1 MKQQLIILQGL
12 PASGKTTYAMHL
24 QEKNPDLYKVI
35 APSELNEMFN
45 NGKDTFSNFKQIRSV
60 LPHLI
65 ECFAEEG
72 FSIIIDDY
80 NLRKSD
86 YSYYSTISEDIY
98 KTKGVQLE
106 LVTKFFD
113 VPIKECVERDYLRIN
128 SKGLRKIK
136 SLYDKSDIPP
146 YSEPLNYA
154 DRGAHLPKAIICD
167 LDGTLALITDRDP
180 YDAESCLSDQ
190 LNAPVADLIRMEK
203 SLGTSIILL
212 SGRNE
217 ISRTH
222 TMTWL
227 KQHNISFDTLL
238 MRKDY
243 DFRKDSLIKKEI
255 YDECISPVYFVKY
268 VLDDRDQ
275 VVNMWRKELNLPCF
289 QVNYGPF

>member
-12 PASGKTTYAMHL
+12 PASGKTTYAMQL
-24 QEKNPDLYKVI
+24 QEENPDIYKVI
-35 APSELNEMFN
+35 APSELNGMFN
-45 NGKDTFSNFKQIRSV
+45 NGKDTFSNIKQIRSV

-65 ECFAEEG
+65 KYFAEGG

-86 YSYYSTISEDIY
+86 YSYYSSISEEVY
-98 KTKGVQLE
+98 ESKGVKLE
-106 LVTKFFD
+106 LITKFFD
-113 VPIKECVERDYLRIN
+113 VPIKECVERDHLRIN
-128 SKGLRKIK
+128 SKGLQKIK

-146 YSEPLNYA
+146 YSDPLKYA
-154 DRGAHLPKAIICD
+154 DRGIHLPKAIICD

-180 YDAESCLSDQ
+180 YDAESCFSDQ
-190 LNAPVADLIRMEK
+190 LNVPVADLIRMEK
-203 SLGTSIILL
+203 SLGTAIILL

-217 ISRTH
+217 VSRGA
-222 TMTWL
+222 TMKWL
-227 KQHNISFDTLL
+227 NQHNISFDILL
-238 MRKDY
+238 MRKDN

-255 YDECISPVYFVKY
+255 YDECIGPTYFVKY

-275 VVNMWRKELNLPCF
+275 VVNMWRKELHIPCF